1 MFIKYKD
8 KFEQYDF
15 HYEIDKLLS
24 LIEHA
29 ITNNVCDIS
38 RLYTEITLLDETR
51 NQSYKNFLNPSL
63 VTILENYE
71 REINR

>member
-1 MFIKYKD
+1 M
-8 KFEQYDF
+8 
-15 HYEIDKLLS
+15 S

-51 NQSYKNFLNPSL
+51 NQSYKDFLTPPL
-63 VTILENYE
+63 VSILEDYE
-71 REINR
+71 RKINW